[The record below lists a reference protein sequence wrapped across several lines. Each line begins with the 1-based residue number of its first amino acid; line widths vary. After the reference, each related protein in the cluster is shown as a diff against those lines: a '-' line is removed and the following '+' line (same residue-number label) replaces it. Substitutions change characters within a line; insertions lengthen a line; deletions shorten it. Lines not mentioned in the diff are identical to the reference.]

1 MSSERRRGMGQIGK
15 GRAQLD
21 PIWRENRDVRSGL
34 WPKPW
39 MAKVKGPSARAVGQA
54 GEPKE
59 PDEVGRIS
67 GGGLSF
73 GDFSLATQRKV
84 TRPSPKGGRNPFEAS
99 GLASCTAKSCHHT
112 TAPAASAIPRNGRL
126 RLTANRPY
134 DCTAQPCLLAT
145 GRESGWTPDAT
156 GKGGRDRPY
165 RPKKGS
171 QSLNTGCNPACRTAA
186 ATSPTGRS
194 SWMANCSS
202 SSLSPSA

>member
-1 MSSERRRGMGQIGK
+1 MSRPRDRMSSERRRAM
-15 GRAQLD
+15 D
-21 PIWRENRDVRSGL
+21 
-34 WPKPW
+34 
-39 MAKVKGPSARAVGQA
+39 GPSARAVGQA
-54 GEPKE
+54 GEVKE

-84 TRPSPKGGRNPFEAS
+84 TRPSPKGGRNPVEAS
-99 GLASCTAKSCHHT
+99 SLASCTARPCHHT
-112 TAPAASAIPRNGRL
+112 TAPAANTIPRNGRL

-134 DCTAQPCLLAT
+134 DANEMSHKDPSPALPFA
-145 GRESGWTPDAT
+145 GEGANASKPARRETEQRPTVMPGGYQA
-156 GKGGRDRPY
+156 KGGSGRPY

-186 ATSPTGRS
+186 ATSPRGRS

>member
-1 MSSERRRGMGQIGK
+1 MHPTTTPRGDGGHSFGSPSYSLRRARLSRPRDRMSSERRRAM
-15 GRAQLD
+15 D
-21 PIWRENRDVRSGL
+21 
-34 WPKPW
+34 
-39 MAKVKGPSARAVGQA
+39 GPSARAVGQA

-67 GGGLSF
+67 GVAFLLVTF
-73 GDFSLATQRKV
+73 LWPRKEKLLAQARRAGET
-84 TRPSPKGGRNPFEAS
+84 PSR
-99 GLASCTAKSCHHT
+99 
-112 TAPAASAIPRNGRL
+112 PAASRPARRSRAIDYPPGRL

-145 GRESGWTPDAT
+145 GTESGWTP
-156 GKGGRDRPY
+156 GCHRQRGRGRPY
-165 RPKKGS
+165 RPKNGS

-202 SSLSPSA
+202 SSASPSA